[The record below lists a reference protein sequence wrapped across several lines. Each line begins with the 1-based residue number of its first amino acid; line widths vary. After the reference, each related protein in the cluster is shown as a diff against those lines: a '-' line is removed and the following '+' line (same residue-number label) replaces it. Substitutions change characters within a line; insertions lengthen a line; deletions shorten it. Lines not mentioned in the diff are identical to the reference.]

1 MPGRS
6 MPNLAATERHRLA
19 TMPVDLSSM
28 TIAELLRLW
37 AGTMTELRTRDVVR
51 TANNPVGDIAEAIV
65 HEHYG
70 GTRGSFS
77 QKGWDV
83 QDLNGRRIQVKGMR
97 KTGQRGRRNLSAIR
111 DSDYDLVVIV
121 VFDRDFIL
129 TTALEVPREVVENL
143 FAIRPY
149 VNGRIITVTD
159 ALLRHPKV
167 SAIDMTAAYERLD
180 TLGKSSI
187 ESGPTNVTEPDLGN

>member
-1 MPGRS
+1 
-6 MPNLAATERHRLA
+6 
-19 TMPVDLSSM
+19 MPVDLSSM
-28 TIAELLRLW
+28 TIAEMLRLW
-37 AGTMTELRTRDVVR
+37 AGTMTELRTRGMVR

-83 QDLNGRRIQVKGMR
+83 QDLAGRRLQVKSMR
-97 KTGQRGRRNLSAIR
+97 RTGQRGRRNLSAIR

-121 VFDRDFIL
+121 VFDPDFIL
-129 TTALEVPREVVENL
+129 TTALEVPRKVVEEL

-159 ALLRHPKV
+159 ALLQHPKV
-167 SAIDMTAAYERLD
+167 SAIDMTAAYERLGA
-180 TLGKSSI
+180 LGRSSI
-187 ESGPTNVTEPDLGN
+187 ESGLTNVNEPDLDY

>member
-1 MPGRS
+1 
-6 MPNLAATERHRLA
+6 
-19 TMPVDLSSM
+19 M

-37 AGTMTELRTRDVVR
+37 AGTMTELRTRHVVR

-70 GTRGSFS
+70 GQRGSFN

-83 QDLNGRRIQVKGMR
+83 QDLAGRRLQVKGLR
-97 KTGQRGRRNLSAIR
+97 RTGQRGRRNLSAIR

-121 VFDRDFIL
+121 AFDSEFNL
-129 TTALEVPREVVENL
+129 TTALEVPRAVIEEL
-143 FAIRPY
+143 FVIRPY

-159 ALLRHPKV
+159 ALVRHPNV
-167 SAIDMTAAYERLD
+167 SAVDMTAAYERLSAAD
-180 TLGKSSI
+180 ARPVEPSPKATELH
-187 ESGPTNVTEPDLGN
+187 PTTRAGRMLQ

>member
-1 MPGRS
+1 
-6 MPNLAATERHRLA
+6 
-19 TMPVDLSSM
+19 MPVDLSSM

-37 AGTMTELRTRDVVR
+37 AGTMAEFRTRDVVR

-83 QDLNGRRIQVKGMR
+83 QDVTGRRLQVKGMR
-97 KTGQRGRRNLSAIR
+97 RTGQRGRRNLSAIR

-121 VFDRDFIL
+121 VFDSDFTL
-129 TTALEVPREVVENL
+129 ATALEVPREVVEEL

-149 VNGRIITVTD
+149 VNGRIITVSE

-167 SAIDMTAAYERLD
+167 SEIDMTAAYARL
-180 TLGKSSI
+180 GA
-187 ESGPTNVTEPDLGN
+187 VTKPDLGN

>member
-1 MPGRS
+1 
-6 MPNLAATERHRLA
+6 
-19 TMPVDLSSM
+19 MPVDLSSM

-37 AGTMTELRTRDVVR
+37 AGTMAELRTRDVVR

-83 QDLNGRRIQVKGMR
+83 QDVTGRRLQVKGMR
-97 KTGQRGRRNLSAIR
+97 RTGQRGRRNLSAIR

-121 VFDRDFIL
+121 VFDSDFTL
-129 TTALEVPREVVENL
+129 ATALEVPREVVEEL

-149 VNGRIITVTD
+149 VNGRIITVSE

-167 SAIDMTAAYERLD
+167 SAIDMTAAYARL
-180 TLGKSSI
+180 GA
-187 ESGPTNVTEPDLGN
+187 VTKPDLGY

>member
-1 MPGRS
+1 M
-6 MPNLAATERHRLA
+6 
-19 TMPVDLSSM
+19 
-28 TIAELLRLW
+28 
-37 AGTMTELRTRDVVR
+37 R

-83 QDLNGRRIQVKGMR
+83 QDLAGRRLQVKGMR
-97 KTGQRGRRNLSAIR
+97 RAGQRGRRNLSAIR

-121 VFDRDFIL
+121 VFDPDFIL
-129 TTALEVPREVVENL
+129 TTALEVPREVVEEL
-143 FAIRPY
+143 FAIRHY

-159 ALLRHPKV
+159 GLLRHPNV
-167 SAIDMTAAYERLD
+167 SAIDMTAAYERLGA
-180 TLGKSSI
+180 LG
-187 ESGPTNVTEPDLGN
+187 ESFYRVGPNHCLRAGLGLLNAVTSPTCWIGLVR